1 MTVATFA
8 GVGML
13 EHYNGKLA
21 KLADLA
27 QDEIWSFGK
36 DKDKDPYRIL
46 FIISTPRMMTKRFN

>member
-1 MTVATFA
+1 MATFA

-46 FIISTPRMMTKRFN
+46 IIISTPRMMTKRFN